1 MAPKMVQKMTSRS
14 VGRPREFDEEAALD
28 AAMDAFWAKGYEATS
43 MADLCKCTG
52 LHKGSL
58 YQAFGDKHQ
67 LFMNSLSHYAEMEFR
82 EVAAVAFDSDSPLEN
97 IRAMV
102 NKISQDAGGEKGC
115 MMVNTMVELAPHD
128 PEIRKALKA
137 IATKRMRFLVD
148 VIAKAQQAGEIRPEL
163 DPDKLGLQLMVTLA
177 GSAAM
182 VKGFME
188 GGTLLANI
196 EDLID
201 SWV

>member
-1 MAPKMVQKMTSRS
+1 MAQKLTSRS
-14 VGRPREFDEEAALD
+14 VGRPREFDEAAALE

-43 MADLCKCTG
+43 MADLCSCTG

-58 YQAFGDKHQ
+58 YQAFGDKHK
-67 LFMNSLSHYAEMEFR
+67 LFMDSLNHYAETEFR
-82 EVAAVAFDSDSPLEN
+82 EVAAVAYDSDSPLEN

-102 NKISQDAGGEKGC
+102 FKIASDSKSEKGC

-128 PEIRKALKA
+128 PEIRKALEA
-137 IATKRMRFLVD
+137 IATKRTRFMVD
-148 VIAKAQQAGEIRPEL
+148 MIAKAQAAGEIRPEL
-163 DPDKLGLQLMVTLA
+163 NPEKLALQLMVTLA
-177 GSAAM
+177 GSAAL

-188 GGTLLANI
+188 GEPLLENL
-196 EDLID
+196 EDLMN